1 MSLAD
6 IQSMKA
12 LKIANQN
19 VTAATNLGQ
28 SIGINWVIGG
38 IDGTTGINVTANYM
52 LRTPNYIRRTDT
64 LTFNVPSGFSISV
77 IKYVVN
83 SNKYY
88 SYASYSSTFAYS
100 FDPNYSYKFTFV
112 KTGSTTPI
120 ADVAGF
126 LRNLVVYIS
135 NNSYT
140 NLLPPTTK
148 GSHLINKSCNFVGD
162 SITQQN
168 RYVQRVTYNTGV
180 ANHNYGVAGCTMA
193 VNGTNTSLTSQSVV
207 ERVTGINGNTA
218 IPDAQI
224 WTLEAG
230 VNDWYYNSPLGTITD
245 TVNTT
250 FYGAYNLT
258 IQNILGRPNHP
269 KLILFTLLQSNRD
282 NQNNTASTPYK
293 TSDINTAIIA
303 LANKYS
309 LPYVD
314 LWNKGGLNQLNISAA
329 TNPTTIDGIHPND
342 LGTSMFAP
350 LITQSLLDLD
360 FDYLNY
366 TV

>member
-1 MSLAD
+1 MTLAD

-19 VTAATNLGQ
+19 TTANTNLGQ

-52 LRTPNYIRRTDT
+52 LRTPNFIRRTDS
-64 LTFNVPSGFSISV
+64 LTFNVPSGFSVSV

-88 SYASYSSTFAYS
+88 SYATYSSTFTYA
-100 FDPNYSYKFTFV
+100 FDPAYSYKFTFV
-112 KTGSTTPI
+112 KTAVTTPI

-126 LRNLVVYIS
+126 LRNLVIYIS

-140 NLLPPTTK
+140 TLLPATVK

-193 VNGTNTSLTSQSVV
+193 INGTNTGLTSQSVV
-207 ERVTGINGNTA
+207 ERVIGLNGNTA
-218 IPDAQI
+218 ITDANI
-224 WTLEAG
+224 WTIEAG
-230 VNDWYYNSPLGTITD
+230 VNDWYYNTPLGTISSTD
-245 TVNTT
+245 NTT
-250 FYGAYNLT
+250 FYGSYRNT
-258 IQNILGRPNHP
+258 VENILNRPNHP

-282 NQNNTASTPYK
+282 YTNNAAPTPYTTK
-293 TSDINTAIIA
+293 EINQAIIDI
-303 LANKYS
+303 ANRYS

-314 LWNKGGLNQLNISAA
+314 LWNKGGLNPLNIQAA

-350 LITQSLLDLD
+350 LITNALYDLD